1 MAHVSKVPVSRV
13 IKEDEEPEA
22 ASRSRGDYKKMREL
36 EEARKSGSEPAAVD
50 EFGKDINPHIPQ
62 YISEAPWYL
71 DPKVSFKGPVL
82 SIKIK
87 AIIYGFMIFVCES
100 LVNRKKFQFFI
111 FFFFFF

>member
-36 EEARKSGSEPAAVD
+36 EEARKSGSEPAAQD

-71 DPKVSFKGPVL
+71 DPKVSFKYKNKGHNL
-82 SIKIK
+82 W
-87 AIIYGFMIFVCES
+87 IYDFCV
-100 LVNRKKFQFFI
+100 
-111 FFFFFF
+111 

>member
-13 IKEDEEPEA
+13 IKEDEDPEA

-62 YISEAPWYL
+62 YISESPWYL
-71 DPKVSFKGPVL
+71 DPKVSSKLL
-82 SIKIK
+82 S
-87 AIIYGFMIFVCES
+87 FVCKS
-100 LVNRKKFQFFI
+100 SIRKLFFPFFD
-111 FFFFFF
+111 FFFKNTMAAFGNFCPKSI

>member
-1 MAHVSKVPVSRV
+1 VLNFENTDKKPELKKNLVKMAHVSKVPVSRV

-36 EEARKSGSEPAAVD
+36 EEARKSGSEPAAQD

-71 DPKVSFKGPVL
+71 DPKVSF
-82 SIKIK
+82 IK
-87 AIIYGFMIFVCES
+87 
-100 LVNRKKFQFFI
+100 
-111 FFFFFF
+111 

>member
-71 DPKVSFKGPVL
+71 DPKVSFIINKGQNYCIVCKQKSYFL
-82 SIKIK
+82 FYFSI
-87 AIIYGFMIFVCES
+87 
-100 LVNRKKFQFFI
+100 LRI
-111 FFFFFF
+111 FFKK